1 MQVPTYAL
9 YLRDNISNQRPQPT
23 TEIVKLTEECSAAI
37 LNQLPKKKKDPGCP
51 TIDCTIGTQHFDH
64 ALCDLGASLTD
75 SMVRYLTGIAEDIPV
90 RIRGCFI
97 PMDFVVLDMD
107 TDKDTT
113 LILVWSFLSTTDA
126 CINVGAEEI

>member
-1 MQVPTYAL
+1 MMLQ
-9 YLRDNISNQRPQPT
+9 
-23 TEIVKLTEECSAAI
+23 
-37 LNQLPKKKKDPGCP
+37 
-51 TIDCTIGTQHFDH
+51 
-64 ALCDLGASLTD
+64 LTD

-113 LILVWSFLSTTDA
+113 LILGRSFLSTTDA
-126 CINVGAEEI
+126 CINVGAEEIRMHINGKLYTFE